1 MKRSRRL
8 ERACIKILYL
18 KNEFASGS
26 ELLSTDIDM
35 VARDSARGGFFL
47 VSGSIL
53 ATVIQAIG
61 VFLVARLLGP
71 ELYGVYTLSLVV
83 PTLLLQVID
92 FGVNQ
97 GLLRFS
103 VRLRVEGK
111 TRQIASLVRNAFSFK
126 LIVGLIISCFTIL
139 FSDYFATYA
148 VNRPDLSMYIRLASL
163 TVLFHAILD
172 TSTSV
177 FIGMDNAEYCTL
189 VWNVQASAKTALSIL
204 LVFLGFGVL
213 GAVTGFVVGAL
224 TAGILGTALLY
235 SKIYKSLNSSIE
247 TGNSFKKSLKFLIGY
262 SYPIYISAL
271 FFSII
276 PQLQSVI
283 LSMFASDADIGN
295 FRAASNFVALISILI
310 LPISTVLFPAFSKFD
325 KESEEIRKFFS
336 LSTMYATL
344 LIVPAVTITA
354 IFSKEFVDVIYGSQW
369 TLAPAFLSLNV
380 LLYLFVGLG
389 YQIQTSFFNGI
400 EETFTT
406 LKIGLTTFLLFILL
420 SPFLTMYF
428 SVQGM
433 ILATL
438 VSSLLATIYGTYIAK
453 TKFKVKLYY
462 KKLLLI
468 YSAAAFSAVPS
479 LLIQKVIHTSSI
491 LEIIIAGLVYMLSY
505 ITLLPLLHVMTK
517 QEIKNVEQIAERIP
531 LVKPLIMIL
540 MRYQYEIAARLE
552 QKPKDTT

>member
-1 MKRSRRL
+1 MSIDL
-8 ERACIKILYL
+8 ETIAK
-18 KNEFASGS
+18 
-26 ELLSTDIDM
+26 
-35 VARDSARGGFFL
+35 DSARGSFFL
-47 VSGSIL
+47 VSGSVL

-103 VRLRVEGK
+103 ARLRVEGE

-400 EETFTT
+400 DETFTT
-406 LKIGLTTFLLFILL
+406 LKIGLTTFLLFIFL
-420 SPFLTMYF
+420 SPFLTRYF

-438 VSSLLATIYGTYIAK
+438 VSSLLATIYGTYMAES
-453 TKFKVKLYY
+453 KFKVKLYY

-468 YSAAAFSAVPS
+468 YSAAAFSAVPA
-479 LLIQKVIHTSSI
+479 LLVQKLIHTSSI
-491 LEIIIAGLVYMLSY
+491 IEIIIAGLVYLLFY

-517 QEIKNVEQIAERIP
+517 QEIRNVEQITERIP
-531 LVKPLIMIL
+531 LVKPFIVML
-540 MRYQYEIAARLE
+540 MRYQYKIAARLE
-552 QKPKDTT
+552 NEPKAST

>member
-1 MKRSRRL
+1 MS
-8 ERACIKILYL
+8 
-18 KNEFASGS
+18 N
-26 ELLSTDIDM
+26 DIDM

-92 FGVNQ
+92 CGVNQ

-103 VRLRVEGK
+103 ARLRVKGD

-126 LIVGLIISCFTIL
+126 LIVGLIISCITIL

-148 VNRPDLSMYIRLASL
+148 VNRPDVSMYIRLASL
-163 TVLFHAILD
+163 IVVFHAILD

-177 FIGMDNAEYCTL
+177 FIGMDKAEYSTL
-189 VWNVQASAKTALSIL
+189 VWSIQASAKTALAIL
-204 LVFLGFGVL
+204 LVFLGFSVF
-213 GAVTGFVVGAL
+213 GALTGYVVGAL
-224 TAGILGTALLY
+224 TAGILSTAILY
-235 SKIYKSLNSSIE
+235 SKIYKSLNMSTE
-247 TGNSFKKSLKFLIGY
+247 TDNSFKKSLKFLIGY
-262 SYPIYISAL
+262 GYPIYISAL
-271 FFSII
+271 FFSIV

-283 LSMFASDADIGN
+283 LSIFVSDADIGN
-295 FRAASNFVALISILI
+295 FRAASNFVTLISILI
-310 LPISTVLFPAFSKFD
+310 LPISIALFSAFSKFD
-325 KESEEIRKFFS
+325 KESKEIRTFFS

-354 IFSKEFVDVIYGSQW
+354 IFSKEFVNVIYGSQW

-380 LLYLFVGLG
+380 LLYLSVGLG
-389 YQIQTSFFNGI
+389 YEIQKSFFNGI
-400 EETFTT
+400 GETYTT
-406 LKIGLTTFLLFILL
+406 LKISLTTFLFFVLL

-428 SVQGM
+428 SVQGI

-438 VSSLLATIYGTYIAK
+438 VSNLLATIYGTYIAK
-453 TKFKVKLYY
+453 SKFKVKLYY

-468 YSAAAFSAVPS
+468 YSAAAFSAVPA
-479 LLIQKVIHTSSI
+479 LLIQKVVHTSSI
-491 LEIIIAGLVYMLSY
+491 IEIIIASLVYLFFY

-540 MRYQYEIAARLE
+540 MKYQYEIAARLE

>member
-1 MKRSRRL
+1 V
-8 ERACIKILYL
+8 
-18 KNEFASGS
+18 FV
-26 ELLSTDIDM
+26 
-35 VARDSARGGFFL
+35 VAH
-47 VSGSIL
+47 
-53 ATVIQAIG
+53 
-61 VFLVARLLGP
+61 LLGP

-97 GLLRFS
+97 GLIRFS
-103 VRLRVEGK
+103 ATLRVKGER
-111 TRQIASLVRNAFSFK
+111 RQIATLIRNAFLFK
-126 LIVGLIISCFTIL
+126 IVAGLMISCFTIL

-148 VNRPDLSMYIRLASL
+148 INRPDMSMYIRLASL
-163 TVLFHAILD
+163 MVLFYPILD
-172 TSTSV
+172 IATSV
-177 FIGMDNAEYCTL
+177 FIGMDNAGYCTL
-189 VWNVQASAKTALSIL
+189 TSNVQASAKTALAIL
-204 LVFLGFGVL
+204 LVFLGFSVF
-213 GAVTGFVVGAL
+213 GAITGYVVGAL
-224 TAGILGTALLY
+224 VGGILSAVILY
-235 SKIYKSLNSSIE
+235 SKIYKSLNPSTE
-247 TGNSFKKSLKFLIGY
+247 TDNSFKKSLKFLIGY
-262 SYPIYISAL
+262 GYPIYISTL

-283 LSMFASDADIGN
+283 LSMFTSDADIGN

-310 LPISTVLFPAFSKFD
+310 LPISTALFPAFSKFD

-354 IFSKEFVDVIYGSQW
+354 IFSKEFIEVVYGSQW

-406 LKIGLTTFLLFILL
+406 LKIGLTTFLLFVLL
-420 SPFLTMYF
+420 SPFLTRYF

-438 VSSLLATIYGTYIAK
+438 VSSFLATIYGTHMAK
-453 TKFKVKLYY
+453 SRFKVDLYY

-468 YSAAAFSAVPS
+468 YSAAAFSAVPA
-479 LLIQKVIHTSSI
+479 LLMQRLIHTSSI
-491 LEIIIAGLVYMLSY
+491 IEIVTAGLVYLLFY

-517 QEIKNVEQIAERIP
+517 QEIRNVEQITERIP
-531 LVKPLIMIL
+531 LVKPFIVML
-540 MRYQYEIAARLE
+540 MRYQYKIAARLE
-552 QKPKDTT
+552 NEPKDST

>member
-1 MKRSRRL
+1 M
-8 ERACIKILYL
+8 
-18 KNEFASGS
+18 
-26 ELLSTDIDM
+26 STDLDTI
-35 VARDSARGGFFL
+35 AKDSVRGSFFL
-47 VSGSIL
+47 VSGNIL
-53 ATVIQAIG
+53 ATVIQAVG
-61 VFLVARLLGP
+61 VFVVARLLGP
-71 ELYGVYTLSLVV
+71 GLYGIYTLSLVV

-97 GLLRFS
+97 GLIRFS
-103 VRLRVEGK
+103 ATLRVKGETG
-111 TRQIASLVRNAFSFK
+111 QVAALVRNAFLFK
-126 LIVGLIISCFTIL
+126 LIIGLIISGFTIL

-148 VNRPDLSMYIRLASL
+148 VNRPDISMYIRIASL
-163 TVLFHAILD
+163 AVLFHAILD

-177 FIGMDNAEYCTL
+177 FIGIDNAEYCTL
-189 VWNVQASAKTALSIL
+189 AWNVQASAKTALAIL
-204 LVFLGFGVL
+204 LVFLGFSVF
-213 GAVTGFVVGAL
+213 GAVTGYVVGAL
-224 TAGILGTALLY
+224 IAGILSAAILY
-235 SKIYKSLNSSIE
+235 SKIYKSLNPGIE
-247 TGNSFKKSLKFLIGY
+247 TDNSFKKSLKFLIGY
-262 SYPIYISAL
+262 GYPIYISAL
-271 FFSII
+271 FFSLI
-276 PQLQSVI
+276 PQVQSII
-283 LSMFASDADIGN
+283 LSIFVSDADIGN

-310 LPISTVLFPAFSKFD
+310 LPISTALFPAFSKFD

-344 LIVPAVTITA
+344 LVVPAVTVTV

-400 EETFTT
+400 DETFTT

-438 VSSLLATIYGTYIAK
+438 VSSLLATTYGTYIAK

-468 YSAAAFSAVPS
+468 YSAAAVSAVPP

-491 LEIIIAGLVYMLSY
+491 IEIIIAGLVYLLSY

-517 QEIKNVEQIAERIP
+517 QEIKNVEHVAERIP

-552 QKPKDTT
+552 QEPKDTT